1 MTKRIVVKLGT
12 NILTKNSTNLD
23 KKTIDQITDQISILN
38 KLGNEILIVTSGA
51 VTAGKQIMIS
61 NNSNVDLNSKKISF
75 RQGLAAV
82 GQPELMT
89 AYKNSFNRHNII
101 ISQILLTRD
110 DLNIRKRYLNFR
122 NTLENLLSSK
132 IVPIINENDVVSVDE
147 LAGNNFGD
155 NDTLSAMVSNTI
167 DADLLVLLGE
177 VDGFYSSD
185 PFNNPKAKII
195 TKITEITPE
204 IRSYAKDSHDEY
216 GTGGMKSKI
225 EAADLS
231 MSSGIKMV
239 IASGYTKNILI
250 RLNRSE
256 DIGTVFIPKVNRLE
270 ARKRWILSGK
280 NNSSGKIIVDMGAD
294 TAIKQNG
301 NSLLPVGVL
310 DVINSFKR
318 GDIIEVIN
326 SKNDSICWGITN
338 YDSVEIKKIKGVNSD
353 NIESVLGHSYG
364 EEVVHRNN
372 MAITEKYKDF
382 QIED

>member
-23 KKTIDQITDQISILN
+23 MKTIDQITDQISTLN

-61 NNSNVDLNSKKISF
+61 KKSNVDLNNKKISF
-75 RQGLAAV
+75 RQGLAAI

-204 IRSYAKDSHDEY
+204 IRSYAKDSHDQY

-294 TAIKQNG
+294 AAIKENG

-326 SKNDSICWGITN
+326 SKNHSICWGITN
-338 YDSVEIKKIKGVNSD
+338 YDSSEIIKIKGVNSD
-353 NIESVLGHSYG
+353 NIESILGHSYG

>member
-23 KKTIDQITDQISILN
+23 MKTIDQITDQISTLN

-61 NNSNVDLNSKKISF
+61 KKSNVDLDNKKISF
-75 RQGLAAV
+75 RQGLAAI

-89 AYKNSFNRHNII
+89 AYKKSFNRHNII

-204 IRSYAKDSHDEY
+204 IRSYAKDSHDQY

-294 TAIKQNG
+294 AAIKENG

-326 SKNDSICWGITN
+326 SKNHSICWGIAN
-338 YDSVEIKKIKGVNSD
+338 YDSLEIIKIKGANSD

>member
-23 KKTIDQITDQISILN
+23 MKTIDQITDQISTLN

-61 NNSNVDLNSKKISF
+61 KKSNVDLNNKKISF
-75 RQGLAAV
+75 RQGLAAI

-250 RLNRSE
+250 RLNKSE
-256 DIGTVFIPKVNRLE
+256 DIGTVFIPKVDRLE

-280 NNSSGKIIVDMGAD
+280 NNSSGKIRVDMGAD
-294 TAIKQNG
+294 TAIKENG

-326 SKNDSICWGITN
+326 SKNHSICWGITN
-338 YDSVEIKKIKGVNSD
+338 YDSSEIIKIKGVNSD
-353 NIESVLGHSYG
+353 NIESILGHSYG

>member
-23 KKTIDQITDQISILN
+23 MKTIDQITDQISTLN

-61 NNSNVDLNSKKISF
+61 KKSNVDLNNKKISF
-75 RQGLAAV
+75 RQGLAAI

-89 AYKNSFNRHNII
+89 AYKKSFNRHNII

-204 IRSYAKDSHDEY
+204 IRSYAKDSHDQY

-294 TAIKQNG
+294 AAIKENG

-326 SKNDSICWGITN
+326 SKNHSICWGIAN
-338 YDSVEIKKIKGVNSD
+338 YDSLEIIKIKGANSD

-382 QIED
+382 

>member
-23 KKTIDQITDQISILN
+23 MKTIDQITDQISTLN

-61 NNSNVDLNSKKISF
+61 KKSNVDLDNKKISF
-75 RQGLAAV
+75 RQGLAAI

-204 IRSYAKDSHDEY
+204 IR
-216 GTGGMKSKI
+216 
-225 EAADLS
+225 
-231 MSSGIKMV
+231 
-239 IASGYTKNILI
+239 
-250 RLNRSE
+250 
-256 DIGTVFIPKVNRLE
+256 
-270 ARKRWILSGK
+270 
-280 NNSSGKIIVDMGAD
+280 
-294 TAIKQNG
+294 
-301 NSLLPVGVL
+301 
-310 DVINSFKR
+310 
-318 GDIIEVIN
+318 
-326 SKNDSICWGITN
+326 
-338 YDSVEIKKIKGVNSD
+338 
-353 NIESVLGHSYG
+353 
-364 EEVVHRNN
+364 
-372 MAITEKYKDF
+372 
-382 QIED
+382 

>member
-23 KKTIDQITDQISILN
+23 KKTIDQITDQISTLN

-239 IASGYTKNILI
+239 IASGYTENILI

-294 TAIKQNG
+294 TAIKENG

-353 NIESVLGHSYG
+353 NIEKVLGHSYG

>member
-23 KKTIDQITDQISILN
+23 MKTIDQITDQISTLN

-61 NNSNVDLNSKKISF
+61 KKSNVDLNNKKISF
-75 RQGLAAV
+75 RQGLAAI

-89 AYKNSFNRHNII
+89 AYKKSFNRHNII

-204 IRSYAKDSHDEY
+204 IRSYAKDSHDQY

-294 TAIKQNG
+294 AAIKENG

-326 SKNDSICWGITN
+326 SKNHSICWGITN
-338 YDSVEIKKIKGVNSD
+338 YDSSEIIKIKGVNSD
-353 NIESVLGHSYG
+353 NIESILGHSYG

-382 QIED
+382 

>member
-23 KKTIDQITDQISILN
+23 MKTIDQITDQISTLN

-61 NNSNVDLNSKKISF
+61 KKSNVDLDNKKISF
-75 RQGLAAV
+75 RQGLAAI

-204 IRSYAKDSHDEY
+204 IRSYAKDSHDQY

-294 TAIKQNG
+294 AAIKENG

-326 SKNDSICWGITN
+326 SKNHSICWGIAN
-338 YDSVEIKKIKGVNSD
+338 YDSLEIIKIKGANSD

-382 QIED
+382 

>member
-23 KKTIDQITDQISILN
+23 MKTIDQITDQISTLN

-61 NNSNVDLNSKKISF
+61 KKSNVDLNNKKISF
-75 RQGLAAV
+75 RQGLAAI

-89 AYKNSFNRHNII
+89 AYKKSFNRHNII

-195 TKITEITPE
+195 TKITEIPPE
-204 IRSYAKDSHDEY
+204 IRSYAKDSHDQY

-294 TAIKQNG
+294 AAIKENG

-326 SKNDSICWGITN
+326 SKNHSICWGITN
-338 YDSVEIKKIKGVNSD
+338 YDSSEIIKIKGVNSD
-353 NIESVLGHSYG
+353 NIESILGHSYG

>member
-1 MTKRIVVKLGT
+1 M
-12 NILTKNSTNLD
+12 
-23 KKTIDQITDQISILN
+23 KTIDQITDQISTLN

-61 NNSNVDLNSKKISF
+61 KKSNLDLDSKKIGL
-75 RQGLAAV
+75 RQGLAAI

-185 PFNNPKAKII
+185 PFNNTEAKII
-195 TKITEITPE
+195 PKITEITHE
-204 IRSYAKDSHDEY
+204 IRSYAKDSHDEH

-250 RLNRSE
+250 RLNKSE
-256 DIGTVFIPKVNRLE
+256 DIGTVFIPKVDRLE

-280 NNSSGKIIVDMGAD
+280 NNSSGKIRVDMGAD
-294 TAIKQNG
+294 TAIKENG

-326 SKNDSICWGITN
+326 SKNHSICWGITN
-338 YDSVEIKKIKGVNSD
+338 YDSSEIIKIKGVNSD
-353 NIESVLGHSYG
+353 NIESILGHSYG

>member
-23 KKTIDQITDQISILN
+23 MKTIDQITDQISTLN

-61 NNSNVDLNSKKISF
+61 KKSNVDLNNKKISF
-75 RQGLAAV
+75 RQGLAAI

-89 AYKNSFNRHNII
+89 AYKKSFNRHNII

-204 IRSYAKDSHDEY
+204 IRSYAKDSHDQY

-270 ARKRWILSGK
+270 ARKRWILS
-280 NNSSGKIIVDMGAD
+280 
-294 TAIKQNG
+294 
-301 NSLLPVGVL
+301 
-310 DVINSFKR
+310 
-318 GDIIEVIN
+318 
-326 SKNDSICWGITN
+326 
-338 YDSVEIKKIKGVNSD
+338 
-353 NIESVLGHSYG
+353 
-364 EEVVHRNN
+364 
-372 MAITEKYKDF
+372 
-382 QIED
+382 

>member
-1 MTKRIVVKLGT
+1 LTKRIVVKLGT
-12 NILTKNSTNLD
+12 NILTKNSTHLD
-23 KKTIDQITDQISILN
+23 MKTIDQITDQISTLN

-61 NNSNVDLNSKKISF
+61 KKSNLDLDSKKIGL
-75 RQGLAAV
+75 RQGLAAI

-185 PFNNPKAKII
+185 PYNNPKAKII
-195 TKITEITPE
+195 SKITKITNE

-216 GTGGMKSKI
+216 GTGGMKSKL

-239 IASGYTKNILI
+239 IASGYTNNILI
-250 RLNRSE
+250 KLNKSE
-256 DIGTVFIPKVNRLE
+256 DIGTVFIPKVDRLE

-294 TAIKQNG
+294 SAIKENG

-310 DVINSFKR
+310 NVINSFKR

-326 SKNDSICWGITN
+326 SKNNSICWGITN
-338 YDSVEIKKIKGVNSD
+338 YDSLEIMKIKGMNSD
-353 NIESVLGHSYG
+353 NIESILGHSYG

-372 MAITEKYKDF
+372 MTITEKFKG
-382 QIED
+382 I